1 MTPTHRNGTPLDVAL
16 RLIVTPPMWM
26 LGRLLRHWTPL
37 PYPYPEPVAAQTENS
52 STEGRMRGGRGADT
66 PRPRDRTAKEFSQ

>member
-16 RLIVTPPMWM
+16 RIILTPPMWI

-37 PYPYPEPVAAQTENS
+37 PYPEPVAAQPENS
-52 STEGRMRGGRGADT
+52 SQEGRMRGGRGADT
-66 PRPRDRTAKEFSQ
+66 PRPRDRTSKEFSQ